1 MKPSM
6 LELRMM
12 KHVLTV
18 LIAAVALETGATA
31 GDFERYRVIMDRK
44 PFGEAP
50 PEAEVVREIPL
61 SESFAKS
68 LRLCAITTEEDGRI
82 RAGII
87 DDATQNYYRLFEGE
101 SEDGMELVSVDPES
115 QQAVMQKGNEMAVV
129 SMKSSDNK
137 PLNQAQQ
144 QEQMAAR
151 EQRRLSYAERR
162 AARRAE
168 AEARKQ
174 QPPPESQFKTQEALQ
189 QHLQQYQME
198 VIRQG
203 LPALPI
209 PLTQEMDDQLVAE
222 GVLPPIE

>member
-1 MKPSM
+1 M
-6 LELRMM
+6 
-12 KHVLTV
+12 TV
-18 LIAAVALETGATA
+18 LMAATALEAGASA

-50 PEAEVVREIPL
+50 PPEEVVREIPL
-61 SESFAKS
+61 AESFAKS
-68 LRLCAITTEEDGRI
+68 LRLCAITTEADGRI
-82 RAGII
+82 RAGIN
-87 DDATQNYYRLFEGE
+87 DDATQAYYRLYEGE
-101 SEDGMELVSVDPES
+101 SEDGMELVSVDPEA
-115 QQAVMQKGNEMAVV
+115 QEAVMRKGDEMAVV
-129 SMKSSDNK
+129 KMKSAENQ
-137 PLNQAQQ
+137 PLNPSQQ
-144 QEQMAAR
+144 QEQLAAR
-151 EQRRLSYAERR
+151 EQRRMSYAERR

-168 AEARKQ
+168 MEARKNE
-174 QPPPESQFKTQEALQ
+174 PPPESQFKTPEALQ

>member
-1 MKPSM
+1 MK
-6 LELRMM
+6 
-12 KHVLTV
+12 KFLTV
-18 LIAAVALETGATA
+18 LVALAALKAGANA

-50 PEAEVVREIPL
+50 PEAEVVKEIPL

-68 LRLCAITTEEDGRI
+68 LRLCAITIETDGRV
-82 RAGII
+82 RAGIT
-87 DDATQNYYRLFEGE
+87 DDATQSYYRIFEGE
-101 SEDGMELVSVDPES
+101 TEDGMELLSIDPEA
-115 QQAVMQKGNEMAVV
+115 QEAVLSKNGEMAVV
-129 SMKSSDNK
+129 TMKSADNK
-137 PLNQAQQ
+137 PLNASQQ
-144 QEQMAAR
+144 QEQIVAR

-168 AEARKQ
+168 AEARRNE
-174 QPPPESQFKTQEALQ
+174 PPPESQFKTQEALQ